1 MLNDFFKLNSP
12 YKKMSKDEFEE
23 QLGVSKHLCNILYSP
38 DELTSQ
44 KIAGATFENVSLSK
58 TKINKVTFKK
68 CIFKDCLFIGTVFD
82 SVEFHDCIFE
92 DCNFFKARFK
102 EVYAKPKQ
110 FQNAISDAKFSN
122 IAIHLYQQ
130 LRENYYSSS
139 QKEFKND
146 AEYYFCIWKRKNDYA
161 QAKYKKL
168 KLKEYLPNHIFSW
181 IYGVTLGYGYK
192 LRNLIYTT
200 IATVAFLI
208 VVNHLYA
215 DYLFS
220 EPAQKSIIRTMY
232 FTITTMATLGASGYT
247 PNTETGYVFVILNVI
262 TGITI
267 FSAMINSI
275 FKKVIR

>member
-1 MLNDFFKLNSP
+1 MN
-12 YKKMSKDEFEE
+12 KDEFEE
-23 QLGVSKHLCNILYSP
+23 QLGISKHLCNILYSP

-44 KIAGATFENVSLSK
+44 KIAGITFENVSLSK
-58 TKINKVTFKK
+58 TNIYKVTFNK
-68 CIFKDCLFIGTVFD
+68 CIFKDCLFIGTVFE
-82 SVEFHDCIFE
+82 SVEFHNCSFE
-92 DCNFFKARFK
+92 NCNFFKVRFK
-102 EVYAKPKQ
+102 EIYAKPKQ
-110 FQNAISDAKFSN
+110 FQNAITNSQYSN

-146 AEYYFCIWKRKNDYA
+146 AEYYFCIWKRKNDYV
-161 QAKYKKL
+161 QAKYNNL
-168 KLKEYLPNHIFSW
+168 KLHEFLPSHLMSW
-181 IYGVTLGYGYK
+181 IYGATLGYGYK

-200 IATVAFLI
+200 LTTI
-208 VVNHLYA
+208 VVLIGMNHLYA

-220 EPAQKSIIRTMY
+220 TPAQKSLIKTVY

-247 PNTETGYVFVILNVI
+247 PNTETGYLFVILNVI